1 MMCNMSYV
9 ECRYSILNGLID
21 SREVRRAKATG
32 SSRRS
37 RAASRQSP
45 RQGAVD
51 DARLREVITQ
61 RDDYY
66 QKWFASQQE
75 QISQHYAIAIQQQRQ
90 VSLSD
95 YPFSCIET

>member
-1 MMCNMSYV
+1 VEMILTGEGHLLIGWQCIIAKAGSHLEGDRCHTLTMTLRDFICVIYYMMCNMSYV

-45 RQGAVD
+45 QQGAVD
-51 DARLREVITQ
+51 DARL
-61 RDDYY
+61 
-66 QKWFASQQE
+66 
-75 QISQHYAIAIQQQRQ
+75 
-90 VSLSD
+90 
-95 YPFSCIET
+95 